1 LRSSSF
7 LKRLAGLPIL
17 YISLNRSY
25 PSNRLKNNFIVRKKE
40 RDMKV
45 IIIGGFLGSGKTTA
59 ILRIS
64 RQISNAGKKTAIIVN
79 EIGEIGLD
87 GEILTNPGI
96 VTEELTSG
104 CICCTLRISMQYTL
118 QTLEEEFAP
127 DVVIIEPT
135 GIAFPGQIREEIETM
150 GLSELFFAP
159 IITLV
164 DPGRFGTEVKEI
176 PRFIEAQIREAE
188 ILCINKI
195 DIAPVET
202 VLATEKMLHEMKPE
216 ARILKF
222 SAKHEDKQFEKLFLH
237 LALPGSKK
245 PPEGKKNSIELS
257 EVSAYSALYTLASQ
271 DLSPEEGVR
280 FIEENLQTIRDRV
293 REINPDFVGHVKLSM
308 KFPESTVKGSV
319 TSSKEMPQVEL
330 IKDRGNEKTE
340 IRLLSAITK
349 VPKNK
354 LIEIIENTLEKNL
367 EKSGVVFEKEA
378 QEHDTEN
385 HGEHENEQIC
395 RINIYRKG
403 E

>member
-1 LRSSSF
+1 
-7 LKRLAGLPIL
+7 
-17 YISLNRSY
+17 
-25 PSNRLKNNFIVRKKE
+25 
-40 RDMKV
+40 MKV

-64 RQISNAGKKTAIIVN
+64 RQLSNAGKKTAIIVN

-159 IITLV
+159 IVTLV

-176 PRFIEAQIREAE
+176 PKFIETQIREAE

-195 DIAPVET
+195 DITPVET

-330 IKDRGNEKTE
+330 IKDRGNEKAE

-367 EKSGVVFEKEA
+367 EKSGVVFEKEVH
-378 QEHDTEN
+378 EHDTEN